1 MNKVLPPEN
10 RSTRPGRAVRKD
22 REGRLSTTGNGRLSI
37 RKRITGHR
45 AAPRTGNR
53 RRDEDGVPP
62 EEGRRWNETLSSAAV
77 ILAGVLVVVG
87 FGFVA
92 SRAMRSHSDAPNV
105 SVPQAPAL
113 GEVTLPSSSAS
124 QGLIPL
130 TSPSP
135 SSSPSTTSPSPS
147 LPPSSKTVPPA
158 DVGAISISTGG
169 VAPTVNLTAEGTTD
183 WVHWGEQSTFS
194 LERDKQGGFAIL
206 EGAPTAPRFRHALS
220 PQKFSWTGGDPVDRS
235 DGTTTGIRTCGKGNG
250 FNITAPA
257 GNGTRTLR
265 LYVGIISGRGEL
277 DAKLTTGSAT
287 ASTTIEQKDGAF
299 HTAVLTLKYRAP
311 KDGKISLRWTTTAAF
326 GTGCGG
332 VALQAATLR

>member
-1 MNKVLPPEN
+1 
-10 RSTRPGRAVRKD
+10 
-22 REGRLSTTGNGRLSI
+22 LSTTGNGRLPI

-45 AAPRTGNR
+45 AAPHTGNR
-53 RRDEDGVPP
+53 RRDDDGLPP

-113 GEVTLPSSSAS
+113 GEVTLPSTSAS

-135 SSSPSTTSPSPS
+135 SLSSSSPAPPATS
-147 LPPSSKTVPPA
+147 KAAVPPP
-158 DVGAISISTGG
+158 DPGAITVSTGA
-169 VAPTVNLTAEGTTD
+169 VPSAVNLTAEGTRD

-194 LERDKQGGFAIL
+194 LERDKNGGFAIL
-206 EGAPTAPRFRHALS
+206 EGAPTAPRFKHALS
-220 PQKFSWTGGDPVDRS
+220 PQQFSWTGGDPVDHS

-250 FNITAPA
+250 FSITAPA
-257 GNGTRTLR
+257 GNSTRTLR
-265 LYVGIISGRGEL
+265 IYVGIISGRGTL
-277 DAKLTTGSAT
+277 AAKLTTGTAT
-287 ASTTIEQKDGAF
+287 TSTTLEQKDGSF

-311 KDGKISLRWTTTAAF
+311 KDGKISLRWNTDAAF

>member
-1 MNKVLPPEN
+1 M
-10 RSTRPGRAVRKD
+10 
-22 REGRLSTTGNGRLSI
+22 STTGNGRLPI

-45 AAPRTGNR
+45 AAPHTGNR
-53 RRDEDGVPP
+53 RRDDDGLPP

-92 SRAMRSHSDAPNV
+92 SRAMRSHNDAPNV

-113 GEVTLPSSSAS
+113 GEVTLPSTSAS

-135 SSSPSTTSPSPS
+135 SPSLSSSSPAT
-147 LPPSSKTVPPA
+147 PPA
-158 DVGAISISTGG
+158 SKATAPAADPGAVTISTGA
-169 VAPTVNLTAEGTTD
+169 VPSTVNLTAEGTRD

-194 LERDKQGGFAIL
+194 LERDKNGGFAIL
-206 EGAPTAPRFRHALS
+206 EGAPTAPRFKHALS
-220 PQKFSWTGGDPVDRS
+220 PQQFSWTGGDPVDHS
-235 DGTTTGIRTCGKGNG
+235 DGTPTGIRTCGKGNG
-250 FNITAPA
+250 FSITAPA
-257 GNGTRTLR
+257 GNSTRTLR
-265 LYVGIISGRGEL
+265 LYVGIISGRGTL
-277 DAKLTTGSAT
+277 TAKLTTGTAATSAT
-287 ASTTIEQKDGAF
+287 LEQKDGSF

-311 KDGKISLRWTTTAAF
+311 KDGKISLRWNTDAAF

>member
-1 MNKVLPPEN
+1 M
-10 RSTRPGRAVRKD
+10 
-22 REGRLSTTGNGRLSI
+22 STTGNGRLPI

-45 AAPRTGNR
+45 AAARTGNR
-53 RRDEDGVPP
+53 RDEGDGLPP

-87 FGFVA
+87 FGFAA

-113 GEVTLPSSSAS
+113 GEVTLPSTSSS

-135 SSSPSTTSPSPS
+135 SASSSSPA
-147 LPPSSKTVPPA
+147 PPA
-158 DVGAISISTGG
+158 TSKPAPPPPDPGAIAISTGG
-169 VAPTVNLTAEGTTD
+169 VAPTVNLTAEGTRD

-194 LERDKQGGFAIL
+194 LERDKNGGFAIL
-206 EGAPTAPRFRHALS
+206 EGAPTAPRFKHALS
-220 PQKFSWTGGDPVDRS
+220 PQQFSWTGGDPVDHS

-250 FNITAPA
+250 FSITAPA
-257 GNGTRTLR
+257 GNATRTLR
-265 LYVGIISGRGEL
+265 LYVGIISGRGTL
-277 DAKLTTGSAT
+277 TAKLTTGSAT
-287 ASTTIEQKDGAF
+287 GSATLEQKDGSF
-299 HTAVLTLKYRAP
+299 HTAVFTVKYRAP
-311 KDGKISLRWTTTAAF
+311 KDGKISLRWNTDAAF

>member
-1 MNKVLPPEN
+1 
-10 RSTRPGRAVRKD
+10 
-22 REGRLSTTGNGRLSI
+22 LSTTGNGRLPI

-45 AAPRTGNR
+45 AAPHTGNR
-53 RRDEDGVPP
+53 RRDDDGLPP

-113 GEVTLPSSSAS
+113 GEVTLPSTSAS

-135 SSSPSTTSPSPS
+135 SPSLSSSSPAPTPA
-147 LPPSSKTVPPA
+147 SKAAAPPA
-158 DVGAISISTGG
+158 DPGAITVSTGA
-169 VAPTVNLTAEGTTD
+169 VPSKVNLTAEGTRD

-194 LERDKQGGFAIL
+194 LERDKNGGFAIL
-206 EGAPTAPRFRHALS
+206 EGAPTAPRFKHALS
-220 PQKFSWTGGDPVDRS
+220 PQQFSWTGGDPVDHS
-235 DGTTTGIRTCGKGNG
+235 NGTTTGIRTCGKGNG
-250 FNITAPA
+250 FSITAPA
-257 GNGTRTLR
+257 GNSTRTLR
-265 LYVGIISGRGEL
+265 IYVGIISGRGTL
-277 DAKLTTGSAT
+277 TAKLTTGAAT
-287 ASTTIEQKDGAF
+287 TSTTIEQKDGSF

-311 KDGKISLRWTTTAAF
+311 KDGKISLRWNTDAAF

-332 VALQAATLR
+332 VALQAATLQ